1 MRNQEP
7 VSSQLKKLVIDLR
20 LHGYPERLQGHSPEL
35 LEDVVVKLISQVEQM
50 EKEAEKL
57 KHGLTMRAPVKA
69 CEVCEGVYFPYF
81 LCQDCRDPSIATWR
95 ECTTNPQLSL
105 RLKALD
111 QDVTEKAGSTIS
123 SSWVQ
128 KELNTMISQA
138 EEMERTE
145 LTVSE
150 LIDHLMCQ
158 VEDLKKLIAS
168 KKLKNSKA

>member
-1 MRNQEP
+1 MRTQEP

-20 LHGYPERLQGHSPEL
+20 LHGYPERLQGHRPEL
-35 LEDVVVKLISQVEQM
+35 LEDVVVKLISQV
-50 EKEAEKL
+50 
-57 KHGLTMRAPVKA
+57 
-69 CEVCEGVYFPYF
+69 
-81 LCQDCRDPSIATWR
+81 
-95 ECTTNPQLSL
+95 
-105 RLKALD
+105 
-111 QDVTEKAGSTIS
+111 
-123 SSWVQ
+123 
-128 KELNTMISQA
+128 